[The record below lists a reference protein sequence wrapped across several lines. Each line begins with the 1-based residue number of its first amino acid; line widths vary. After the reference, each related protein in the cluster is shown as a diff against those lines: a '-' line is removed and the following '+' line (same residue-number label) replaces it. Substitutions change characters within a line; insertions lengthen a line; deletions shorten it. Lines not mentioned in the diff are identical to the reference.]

1 MMRTLAR
8 LWHWLIEPNPA
19 IKSLEK
25 QYYARLLAVAIVIFL
40 PLWMFLAGFSP
51 NLNRSGSWANIIVFA
66 LFVIAYI
73 ILRFGY
79 FNVAMAMTLFAAVSR
94 VYIAAV
100 LFDKYEG
107 LYFLVVPI
115 FFGAAI
121 LPLWLTVAF
130 LGFNVLVLYAISM
143 IQHASLV
150 DVIGWRVV
158 TLVTLSG
165 VMAIWITWSRN
176 VLEYRRQRVLAE
188 SESRYKKA
196 FHRAESEIAER
207 KRAEAALSAAL
218 EERSVL
224 LKEIHHRVK
233 NNLQTV
239 KSLLYLQS
247 RQFDDP
253 ILLSALEDSQNRVHS
268 MALVHELLY
277 QTENLKRINL
287 KKYIARL
294 TDSLQSAYA
303 ARAKIHVQVDD
314 ALYFNVDTA
323 IPCGLIVNELVSN
336 SLKYAF
342 PDGDTGNIWI
352 TAITD
357 DSGHIVL
364 IIMDDGVGFPA
375 GIDPKKSP
383 SLGLRL
389 VQSLTHQLRATVHFS
404 GGNGVKVTITFAPE
418 FFGQT

>member
-1 MMRTLAR
+1 MMHTLAR

-40 PLWMFLAGFSP
+40 PLWMFLTGFSP
-51 NLNRSGSWANIIVFA
+51 DIDRSDFLANIAVFI
-66 LFVIAYI
+66 LFTIAYI
-73 ILRFGY
+73 LLRFGC

-100 LFDKYEG
+100 LFGRYEG

-130 LGFNVLVLYAISM
+130 LGFNILVLYAIS
-143 IQHASLV
+143 IIRHASLV
-150 DVIGWRVV
+150 DAVGWRVV

-176 VLEYRRQRVLAE
+176 VLEHQRQRALAE
-188 SESRYKKA
+188 SEARYKKA
-196 FHRAESEIAER
+196 FHRAELEIAER
-207 KRAEAALSAAL
+207 KHAEAALSAAL

-277 QTENLKRINL
+277 QTENLKRINFQ
-287 KKYIARL
+287 KYISRL

-303 ARAKIHVQVDD
+303 ARAKLHVQVDD

-352 TAITD
+352 TATTD

-364 IIMDDGVGFPA
+364 VIMDDGVGFPA
-375 GIDPKKSP
+375 DIDPQKSP

-404 GGNGVKVTITFAPE
+404 EGNGAKVTITFAPE